1 MTKKIITLS
10 GKQFCGKDTVAKIL
24 LEELKDFRRIGLAD
38 SIKLE
43 YSKRTGLTVDEI
55 EKNKSQ
61 YRKDLIALG
70 NEGRAISQDYWTE
83 FILRQNC
90 NVIVP
95 DVRMPYEAEKFKS
108 ENAYLIRVE
117 ASKEARSKRGILTN
131 ENDYTENALDDYKNW
146 NYIIQNNGTY
156 EELKENSRNLISDI
170 LKYFDT

>member
-70 NEGRAISQDYWTE
+70 NEGRAVSQDYWTE
-83 FILRQNC
+83 VILRQNC

-108 ENAYLIRVE
+108 ENAYLIL
-117 ASKEARSKRGILTN
+117 S
-131 ENDYTENALDDYKNW
+131 
-146 NYIIQNNGTY
+146 
-156 EELKENSRNLISDI
+156 LIHI
-170 LKYFDT
+170 